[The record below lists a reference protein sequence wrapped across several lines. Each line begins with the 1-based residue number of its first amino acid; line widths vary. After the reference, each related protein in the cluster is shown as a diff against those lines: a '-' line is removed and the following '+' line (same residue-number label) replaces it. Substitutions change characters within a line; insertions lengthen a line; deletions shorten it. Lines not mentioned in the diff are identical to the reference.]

1 MGSMTE
7 EIFYKIKDDIHD
19 IEKITL
25 TPQQAYILDKFS
37 KDIAKIGGIQVQGA
51 DIKAGEAALK
61 ISQSFDGI

>member
-37 KDIAKIGGIQVQGA
+37 KDIEFAKFSVFIIN
-51 DIKAGEAALK
+51 ALLALNN
-61 ISQSFDGI
+61 SSFR